1 MLHAVIK
8 KKCHYLLKEQNNIRK
23 IPREDIITSTIF
35 GPLRYFEDQ
44 DIYYFIRSIA
54 GIENNLDDNNK
65 LQVEANID
73 FWPSKKA
80 TFNNKSRRTEPDI
93 VFNFY
98 GNGINETYIFELKWG
113 AYSFSEDQIE
123 REWQF
128 FKSTKE
134 DATSYLIYLANY
146 VDTFNAI
153 KASKNKN
160 WKSLTWLNFLHK
172 IHKILKIKHQS
183 HNPKLQHYL
192 DDLISFLNCL
202 DFRAFNSFSHLKLNI
217 DSDLKINYHFRNIGD
232 DLISF
237 LDCLDLRTFNA
248 FTNLNLNID
257 PDLKINYHFR
267 NIGTDVSSSNI

>member
-8 KKCHYLLKEQNNIRK
+8 KKSHYLLKKQNNIRK

-54 GIENNLDDNNK
+54 GIENNLIDDSN
-65 LQVEANID
+65 LQIKANID
-73 FWPSKKA
+73 FWPSKIA
-80 TFNNKSRRTEPDI
+80 TFNNERRSCEPDI
-93 VFNFY
+93 VFNFKVKDKDVNDKDV
-98 GNGINETYIFELKWG
+98 NGKNEIYIFELKWG

-128 FKSTKE
+128 FKSTEE
-134 DATSYLIYLANY
+134 DETSYLIYLANY

-172 IHKILKIKHQS
+172 IKENKYQSNNQKLK
-183 HNPKLQHYL
+183 HYL
-192 DDLISFLNCL
+192 DDLIRFLDCL
-202 DFRAFNSFSHLKLNI
+202 DFRAFNSFTH
-217 DSDLKINYHFRNIGD
+217 
-232 DLISF
+232 
-237 LDCLDLRTFNA
+237 
-248 FTNLNLNID
+248 LNLKID

>member
-8 KKCHYLLKEQNNIRK
+8 KKSHYLLKKQNNIRK

-73 FWPSKKA
+73 FWPSKIA
-80 TFNNKSRRTEPDI
+80 TFNNVRRRTEPDI
-93 VFNFY
+93 VFNFDV
-98 GNGINETYIFELKWG
+98 NGKNEIYIFELKWG

-134 DATSYLIYLANY
+134 DGTSYLIYLANY

-172 IHKILKIKHQS
+172 IKENKHQS
-183 HNPKLQHYL
+183 NNQKLQDYL
-192 DDLISFLNCL
+192 
-202 DFRAFNSFSHLKLNI
+202 
-217 DSDLKINYHFRNIGD
+217 D

-237 LDCLDLRTFNA
+237 LDCLDLRTFNS
-248 FTNLNLNID
+248 FTHLNLNID
-257 PDLKINYHFR
+257 HDLKNNYHFR

>member
-8 KKCHYLLKEQNNIRK
+8 KKCHYLLKEQNNIR

-35 GPLRYFEDQ
+35 GPLRYFEAKE
-44 DIYYFIRSIA
+44 IYFFITSIA
-54 GIENNLDDNNK
+54 GIKTNLIDDSN
-65 LQVEANID
+65 LQIKANID
-73 FWPSKKA
+73 FWPSKID
-80 TFNNKSRRTEPDI
+80 TFNNERRRTEPDI
-93 VFNFY
+93 VFNFDV
-98 GNGINETYIFELKWG
+98 NDKNETYIFELKWG
-113 AYSFSEDQIE
+113 TYSFSEDQIE

-128 FKSTKE
+128 FKSTEE
-134 DATSYLIYLANY
+134 DGTSYLIYLANY

-172 IHKILKIKHQS
+172 IKEIKDKSNNQ
-183 HNPKLQHYL
+183 KLQYYL
-192 DDLISFLNCL
+192 DDLISFLDCL
-202 DFRAFNSFSHLKLNI
+202 DFRAFNSFTHLNLKIN
-217 DSDLKINYHFRNIGD
+217 SDLKINYHFRNIGD

-248 FTNLNLNID
+248 FTNLNLKID

>member
-8 KKCHYLLKEQNNIRK
+8 KKSHYLLKEQNNIRK

-65 LQVEANID
+65 LQVEADID
-73 FWPSKKA
+73 FWPSKIA
-80 TFNNKSRRTEPDI
+80 TFNNERRSCEPDI
-93 VFNFY
+93 VFNFKVKDKDVNDKDV
-98 GNGINETYIFELKWG
+98 NGKNEIYIFELKWG

-128 FKSTKE
+128 FKSTE
-134 DATSYLIYLANY
+134 EGGTSYLIYLANY

-172 IHKILKIKHQS
+172 IKEIKDQS
-183 HNPKLQHYL
+183 NNQKLQHYL
-192 DDLISFLNCL
+192 
-202 DFRAFNSFSHLKLNI
+202 
-217 DSDLKINYHFRNIGD
+217 D

-237 LDCLDLRTFNA
+237 LDCLDLRTFNS
-248 FTNLNLNID
+248 FTHLNLNID
-257 PDLKINYHFR
+257 HDLKINYHFR

>member
-8 KKCHYLLKEQNNIRK
+8 KKCHYLLKEQNNIR

-73 FWPSKKA
+73 FWPSKKD
-80 TFNNKSRRTEPDI
+80 TFNNKRRSCEPDI
-93 VFNFY
+93 VFNFVV
-98 GNGINETYIFELKWG
+98 NGKKEIYIFELKWG

-172 IHKILKIKHQS
+172 IKEIKHQS
-183 HNPKLQHYL
+183 HNPKLKHYL
-192 DDLISFLNCL
+192 DDLISFLGCL
-202 DFRAFNSFSHLKLNI
+202 DFREFDSFSHLKLNI

>member
-1 MLHAVIK
+1 VLHAVIK
-8 KKCHYLLKEQNNIRK
+8 KKSHYLLKKQNNIRK

-80 TFNNKSRRTEPDI
+80 TFNKECRSCEPDI
-93 VFNFY
+93 VFNFDV
-98 GNGINETYIFELKWG
+98 NDKKEIYIFELKWG

-128 FKSTKE
+128 FKSPQE
-134 DATSYLIYLANY
+134 GGTSYLIYLANY

-172 IHKILKIKHQS
+172 IKEIKDQS
-183 HNPKLQHYL
+183 NNQKLQYYL
-192 DDLISFLNCL
+192 DDLISFLDCL
-202 DFRAFNSFSHLKLNI
+202 DFRAFDSFSHLKLNI
-217 DSDLKINYHFRNIGD
+217 DSDLKINYHFRNIRG

-237 LDCLDLRTFNA
+237 LDCLDVRTFNA

>member
-8 KKCHYLLKEQNNIRK
+8 KKSHYLLKKQNNIRK

-65 LQVEANID
+65 LQVEANIY
-73 FWPSKKA
+73 FWPSKIA
-80 TFNNKSRRTEPDI
+80 TFNNELRSCEPDI
-93 VFNFY
+93 VFNFD
-98 GNGINETYIFELKWG
+98 GNDINETYIFELKWG

-128 FKSTKE
+128 FKSTEE

-172 IHKILKIKHQS
+172 IKEIKHQS
-183 HNPKLQHYL
+183 NNQKLQHYL
-192 DDLISFLNCL
+192 DDLINFLGCL
-202 DFRAFNSFSHLKLNI
+202 DFREFDSFSHLKLNI
-217 DSDLKINYHFRNIGD
+217 DPDLKINYHFRNIGD

-237 LDCLDLRTFNA
+237 WDCLDLRTFNA

>member
-8 KKCHYLLKEQNNIRK
+8 KKSHYLLKKQNNIRK

-65 LQVEANID
+65 LQVEADID
-73 FWPSKKA
+73 FWPSKIA
-80 TFNNKSRRTEPDI
+80 TFNNERRSCEPDI
-93 VFNFY
+93 VFNFKV
-98 GNGINETYIFELKWG
+98 NDKKETYIFELKWG

-128 FKSTKE
+128 FKSPEE
-134 DATSYLIYLANY
+134 DGTSYLIYLANY

-172 IHKILKIKHQS
+172 IKEIKHQS

-192 DDLISFLNCL
+192 DDLISFLGCL
-202 DFRAFNSFSHLKLNI
+202 DFREFDSFSHLKLNI

-237 LDCLDLRTFNA
+237 LDCLDLRTFNS
-248 FTNLNLNID
+248 FTHLNLNID
-257 PDLKINYHFR
+257 HDLKINYHFR

>member
-8 KKCHYLLKEQNNIRK
+8 KKCHYLLKEQNNIR

-35 GPLRYFEDQ
+35 GPLRYFEAKE
-44 DIYYFIRSIA
+44 IYFFITSIA
-54 GIENNLDDNNK
+54 GIKTNLIDDSN
-65 LQVEANID
+65 LQIKANID
-73 FWPSKKA
+73 FWPSKID
-80 TFNNKSRRTEPDI
+80 TFNNKLRSCEPDI
-93 VFNFY
+93 VFNFVV
-98 GNGINETYIFELKWG
+98 NGKNEIYIFELKWG

-128 FKSTKE
+128 FKSPQE
-134 DATSYLIYLANY
+134 DGTSYLIYLANY

-172 IHKILKIKHQS
+172 IKENKHQS
-183 HNPKLQHYL
+183 NNQKLQYYL
-192 DDLISFLNCL
+192 
-202 DFRAFNSFSHLKLNI
+202 
-217 DSDLKINYHFRNIGD
+217 D

-237 LDCLDLRTFNA
+237 LDCLDLRTFNS
-248 FTNLNLNID
+248 FTHLNLNID
-257 PDLKINYHFR
+257 HDLKNNYHFR

>member
-8 KKCHYLLKEQNNIRK
+8 KKCHYLLKEQNNIR

-35 GPLRYFEDQ
+35 GPLRYFEAKE
-44 DIYYFIRSIA
+44 IYFFITSIA
-54 GIENNLDDNNK
+54 GIKTNLIDDSN
-65 LQVEANID
+65 LQIKANID
-73 FWPSKKA
+73 FWPSKID
-80 TFNNKSRRTEPDI
+80 TFNNERRRTEPDI
-93 VFNFY
+93 VFNFDV
-98 GNGINETYIFELKWG
+98 NDKNETYIFELKWG
-113 AYSFSEDQIE
+113 TYSFSEDQIE

-128 FKSTKE
+128 FKSPKE
-134 DATSYLIYLANY
+134 GGASYLIYLANY

-172 IHKILKIKHQS
+172 IKEIKDKSNNQ
-183 HNPKLQHYL
+183 KLQYYL
-192 DDLISFLNCL
+192 DDLISFLDCL
-202 DFRAFNSFSHLKLNI
+202 DFRAFNSFTHLNLKIN
-217 DSDLKINYHFRNIGD
+217 SDLKINYHFRNIGD

-248 FTNLNLNID
+248 FTNLNLKID

>member
-8 KKCHYLLKEQNNIRK
+8 KKSHYLLKKQNNIRK

-73 FWPSKKA
+73 FWPSKKD
-80 TFNNKSRRTEPDI
+80 TFNNKRRSCEPDI
-93 VFNFY
+93 VFNFVV
-98 GNGINETYIFELKWG
+98 NGKKEIYIFELKWG

-128 FKSTKE
+128 FKSIKE
-134 DATSYLIYLANY
+134 DGTSYLIYLANY

-172 IHKILKIKHQS
+172 IKENKHQS
-183 HNPKLQHYL
+183 NNQKLQHYL
-192 DDLISFLNCL
+192 DDLIC
-202 DFRAFNSFSHLKLNI
+202 
-217 DSDLKINYHFRNIGD
+217 
-232 DLISF
+232 F
-237 LDCLDLRTFNA
+237 LDCLDLRTFNS
-248 FTNLNLNID
+248 FTHLNLNID
-257 PDLKINYHFR
+257 HDLKINYHFR

>member
-8 KKCHYLLKEQNNIRK
+8 KKSHYLLKKQNNIRK

-65 LQVEANID
+65 LQVEADID
-73 FWPSKKA
+73 FWPSKID
-80 TFNNKSRRTEPDI
+80 TFNNERRSCEPDI
-93 VFNFY
+93 VFNFDV
-98 GNGINETYIFELKWG
+98 NDKKEIYIFELKWG

-128 FKSTKE
+128 FKSPEE

-172 IHKILKIKHQS
+172 IKEIKHQS

-192 DDLISFLNCL
+192 DDLISFLDCL
-202 DFRAFNSFSHLKLNI
+202 DLRAFNSFTHLKLNI
-217 DSDLKINYHFRNIGD
+217 DSDLKINYHFQ
-232 DLISF
+232 
-237 LDCLDLRTFNA
+237 
-248 FTNLNLNID
+248 
-257 PDLKINYHFR
+257 